1 MPTELLRSLVSL
13 RKTIFYL
20 VTKKIVTKKRIRQIV
35 KQLLSYKNKTK
46 NKEILSDDRT
56 GAKTFDEFFLN
67 VVQSLQLNCDQD
79 YLSQTT
85 REKTIKKK
93 TVRYPCSK

>member
-1 MPTELLRSLVSL
+1 MPTELLCSLVSL

-20 VTKKIVTKKRIRQIV
+20 VTKKIFTKKRIRQIV

-85 REKTIKKK
+85 REKNNKKENS
-93 TVRYPCSK
+93 TVSLQ

>member
-1 MPTELLRSLVSL
+1 MPTELLCSLVSL

-20 VTKKIVTKKRIRQIV
+20 VTKKIFTKKRIRQIV

-46 NKEILSDDRT
+46 NKEIISDDRT

-85 REKTIKKK
+85 REKNNKKENS
-93 TVRYPCSK
+93 TVSLQ

>member
-67 VVQSLQLNCDQD
+67 VLQSLQLNCDQD

-85 REKTIKKK
+85 REKNNKKENS
-93 TVRYPCSK
+93 TVSLQ

>member
-1 MPTELLRSLVSL
+1 MCSLVSL

-85 REKTIKKK
+85 REKNNKKENS
-93 TVRYPCSK
+93 TVSLQ

>member
-1 MPTELLRSLVSL
+1 MPTELLCSLVSL

-67 VVQSLQLNCDQD
+67 VVRSLQLNCDQD

-85 REKTIKKK
+85 REKNNKKENS
-93 TVRYPCSK
+93 TVSLQ

>member
-1 MPTELLRSLVSL
+1 MCSLVSL

-20 VTKKIVTKKRIRQIV
+20 ITKKIVTKKRIRQIV

-85 REKTIKKK
+85 REKNNKKENS
-93 TVRYPCSK
+93 TVSLQ

>member
-1 MPTELLRSLVSL
+1 MPTELLCSLVSL

-46 NKEILSDDRT
+46 NKEIISDDRT

-85 REKTIKKK
+85 REKNNKKENS
-93 TVRYPCSK
+93 TVSLQ

>member
-1 MPTELLRSLVSL
+1 MPTELLCSLVSL

-85 REKTIKKK
+85 REKNNKKENS
-93 TVRYPCSK
+93 TVSLQ

>member
-1 MPTELLRSLVSL
+1 MPTELLCSLVSL

-46 NKEILSDDRT
+46 NKEILSDGRT

-85 REKTIKKK
+85 REKNNKKENS
-93 TVRYPCSK
+93 TVSLQ

>member
-46 NKEILSDDRT
+46 NKEIISDDRT

-85 REKTIKKK
+85 REKNNKKENS
-93 TVRYPCSK
+93 TVSLQ

>member
-1 MPTELLRSLVSL
+1 MGSLVSL

-67 VVQSLQLNCDQD
+67 VVQSWQLNCDQD

-85 REKTIKKK
+85 REKNNKKENS
-93 TVRYPCSK
+93 TVSLQ

>member
-1 MPTELLRSLVSL
+1 MPTELLGSLVSL

-46 NKEILSDDRT
+46 NKEIISDDRT

-85 REKTIKKK
+85 REKNNKKENS
-93 TVRYPCSK
+93 TVSLQ

>member
-85 REKTIKKK
+85 REKNNKKENS
-93 TVRYPCSK
+93 TVSLR

>member
-85 REKTIKKK
+85 REKNNKKENS
-93 TVRYPCSK
+93 TVSLQ

>member
-1 MPTELLRSLVSL
+1 MPTELLCSLVSL

-20 VTKKIVTKKRIRQIV
+20 ITKKIVTKKRIRQIV

-85 REKTIKKK
+85 REKNNKKENS
-93 TVRYPCSK
+93 TVSLQ

>member
-1 MPTELLRSLVSL
+1 MLLEKLIIANGIIVQPCFITKKL
-13 RKTIFYL
+13 FYL

-67 VVQSLQLNCDQD
+67 VVQS
-79 YLSQTT
+79 
-85 REKTIKKK
+85 
-93 TVRYPCSK
+93 

>member
-1 MPTELLRSLVSL
+1 MPTELLGSLVSL

-56 GAKTFDEFFLN
+56 GAKTFYEFFLN

-85 REKTIKKK
+85 REKNNKKENS
-93 TVRYPCSK
+93 TVSLQ